1 LFKANLQRSRSS
13 VMTKKKPERAQT
25 AREREAAETASR
37 EAAAEAD
44 AAVSGL
50 AGVDAAPMEPL
61 SEATEPGHGAA
72 ASLVEAAGEATKRLE
87 QEAAEWKD
95 RCLRAA
101 AELENFKRRAIKER
115 SETWSRA
122 QADVI
127 GRTLDVVDD
136 LGRVAALD
144 PAQTTAQALHEGMG
158 LVERKLIKA
167 LESVGVERMDPMG
180 QPFDPNVHEA
190 VMTLAAPSP
199 EADHTVGSVLQLGYR
214 LNGMLLRPARVA
226 VFAWTEPA
234 APGAAG
240 TAP

>member
-1 LFKANLQRSRSS
+1 
-13 VMTKKKPERAQT
+13 MTKKKPERAQT
-25 AREREAAETASR
+25 AREREAAESAAL
-37 EAAAEAD
+37 EAAAAD
-44 AAVSGL
+44 AAPPGFAEVPV
-50 AGVDAAPMEPL
+50 AFA
-61 SEATEPGHGAA
+61 EPGSESAGPGASGA
-72 ASLVEAAGEATKRLE
+72 LVEPAAEAARRLE
-87 QEAAEWKD
+87 HEAAQWKD

-101 AELENFKRRAIKER
+101 AELENFKKRAARER
-115 SETWSRA
+115 TETWSRA

-127 GRTLDVVDD
+127 LRTLDVVDD

-167 LESVGVERMDPMG
+167 LESVGVERLDPTG

-226 VFAWTEPA
+226 VFAWTESA
-234 APGAAG
+234 DGGAAG
-240 TAP
+240 TAS